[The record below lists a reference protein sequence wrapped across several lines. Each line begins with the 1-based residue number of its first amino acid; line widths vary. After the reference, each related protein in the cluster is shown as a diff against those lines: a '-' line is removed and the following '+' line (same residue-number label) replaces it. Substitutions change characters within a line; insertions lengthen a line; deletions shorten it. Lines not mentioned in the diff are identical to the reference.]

1 MIEDSNLGGNGMKTN
16 DEALLKIKYNVLRTV
31 SKLAFEGRLEEERDN
46 IPFKLIPGP
55 KAQFRCCVYK
65 EREIIRQRVRLAE
78 GKCPSDKQSDNII
91 QVISSA
97 CEECPITV
105 RNVWVKPAR
114 THVTLV
120 RSRSAATV
128 PISIRVSVKSA
139 DAVLS
144 HVRTMRSL
152 S

>member
-1 MIEDSNLGGNGMKTN
+1 MKTN
-16 DEALLKIKYNVLRTV
+16 DEALLKIKYDVLRTV

-65 EREIIRQRVRLAE
+65 EREIIRQRIRLVE

-97 CEECPITV
+97 CEECPIT
-105 RNVWVKPAR
+105 NVWVKPAR

-120 RSRSAATV
+120 RSRSAVTV
-128 PISIRVSVKSA
+128 PILIRVSVKSA
-139 DAVLS
+139 DAVLR

>member
-1 MIEDSNLGGNGMKTN
+1 MKTN

-31 SKLAFEGRLEEERDN
+31 SKLAFEGKLEEERDN

-97 CEECPITV
+97 CEECPITRFVVITV
-105 RNVWVKPAR
+105 RNVWVKPVR

>member
-1 MIEDSNLGGNGMKTN
+1 MKTN

-31 SKLAFEGRLEEERDN
+31 SRLAFEGRLEEERDN

-65 EREIIRQRVRLAE
+65 EREIIRQRIRLVE

-97 CEECPITV
+97 CEECPITRFV
-105 RNVWVKPAR
+105 VTDNCQKCMGR